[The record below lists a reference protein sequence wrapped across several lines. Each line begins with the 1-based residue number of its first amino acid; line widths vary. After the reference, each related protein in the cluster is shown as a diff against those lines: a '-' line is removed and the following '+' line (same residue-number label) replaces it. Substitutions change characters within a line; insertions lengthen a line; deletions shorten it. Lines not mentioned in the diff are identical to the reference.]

1 MAQSERLGMKVLLLF
16 VSEFAYFP
24 LQDIRAAAIAD
35 ARLLNLNDCSESD
48 IFKITLSILPVILP
62 VKGNQRRL
70 INFLF
75 NFYRHR
81 AENVVYFITIM
92 AIG

>member
-35 ARLLNLNDCSESD
+35 TRLLNLNDCSESD
-48 IFKITLSILPVILP
+48 IFKITLSILP